1 MPRLASIAK
10 IIAAIVLL
18 VIIDQAIKA
27 WVVANMAYGE
37 EWPLLPFLSFLHAR
51 NTGVAFSMFS
61 NGSVLFLVG
70 LPILIM
76 GLIGYMLYRTEPHER
91 YSRIGFIMILGGAVG
106 NVIDRALL
114 GYVVDYVYFHTP
126 VWSFAIFN
134 FADAIIT
141 LGVGFVLLQ
150 EFIHWR
156 HSKDPS
162 DNSSSSD

>member
-1 MPRLASIAK
+1 MPRISSIIK
-10 IIAAIVLL
+10 VIVAVALL

-37 EWPLLPFLSFLHAR
+37 EWPLVPFLSLLHAR

-61 NGSVLFLVG
+61 DGSLLFLVG
-70 LPILIM
+70 LPIFIM
-76 GLIGYMLYRTEPHER
+76 GFIGYMLYRTEPHER
-91 YSRIGFIMILGGAVG
+91 YSRIGFVMILGGAIG

-126 VWSFAIFN
+126 IWSFAIFN
-134 FADAIIT
+134 FADAMIT
-141 LGVGFVLLQ
+141 LGVGFVLFQ
-150 EFIHWR
+150 EFLHWR
-156 HSKDPS
+156 QS

>member
-1 MPRLASIAK
+1 MPRLSSIVK
-10 IIAAIVLL
+10 IIVAIALL

-27 WVVANMAYGE
+27 WVVAHMAYGE
-37 EWPLLPFLSFLHAR
+37 EWPLLPFLSLLHAR

-76 GLIGYMLYRTEPHER
+76 GFITYMLYRTEPHER
-91 YSRIGFIMILGGAVG
+91 YSRLGFIMILGGAVG
-106 NVIDRALL
+106 NVIDRATL

-126 VWSFAIFN
+126 IWSFAIFN
-134 FADAIIT
+134 FADAMIT

-156 HSKDPS
+156 QS